1 MTNGYKLASRINSD
15 VNASVT
21 YKTDLEQYGKPEHW
35 GLPTDFGDCKGS
47 FCIKGDFMR
56 VAGIPLGVGQN
67 VEDPYLTAALLHF
80 DGTNGSTTF
89 VDSSI
94 YNRTIATIGSPVIS
108 TAASVSGGS
117 SLLLQGWPSPG
128 QGLKATIPSNGMGVV
143 TTKTW
148 TIEGYVKIDAATH
161 QNAGLVA
168 IFSGGVYEYVGLYY
182 GKFRVGNAGLT
193 AYASDVAFNGA
204 LLSTSVFNKIKITG
218 DGTNI
223 KLYID
228 DALILTVAYPTWANT
243 TLENTL
249 ALGESFATHTQG
261 GYYDE
266 WKVVKAII

>member
-1 MTNGYKLASRINSD
+1 
-15 VNASVT
+15 
-21 YKTDLEQYGKPEHW
+21 
-35 GLPTDFGDCKGS
+35 
-47 FCIKGDFMR
+47 MR

-67 VEDPYLTAALLHF
+67 IEDSSLIAALLHF

-94 YNRTIATIGSPVIS
+94 YNRTIATIGSPAIS

-117 SLLLQGWPSPG
+117 SLLLQGWPAG
-128 QGLKATIPSNGMGVV
+128 YDGLKATIPTNGLGLA

-161 QNAGLVA
+161 QNAGIVG

-182 GKFRVGNAGLT
+182 GKLRVGNVGLT
-193 AYASDVAFNGA
+193 GWDSDVAFSGA
-204 LLSTSVFNKIKITG
+204 LLSTSFFNKIKITG

-228 DALILTVAYPTWANT
+228 DVLILTVAYPA
-243 TLENTL
+243 LADASPENTL
-249 ALGESFATHTQG
+249 AFGRSFSTHAQG

-266 WKVVKAII
+266 WKAVKEVL

>member
-1 MTNGYKLASRINSD
+1 MFPLALLNPSTPAIDYK
-15 VNASVT
+15 V
-21 YKTDLEQYGKPEHW
+21 
-35 GLPTDFGDCKGS
+35 
-47 FCIKGDFMR
+47 
-56 VAGIPLGVGQN
+56 
-67 VEDPYLTAALLHF
+67 LLHF

-89 VDSSI
+89 VDSSA
-94 YNRTIATIGSPVIS
+94 YNRTISTDGSPTIS

-117 SLLLQGWPSPG
+117 SLLLQGWPLAHD
-128 QGLKATIPSNGMGVV
+128 GLKATIPSNGMGFV

-161 QNAGLVA
+161 SNAGLVG
-168 IFSGGVYEYVGLYY
+168 IYSGSSYEYVGLYY

-193 AYASDVAFNGA
+193 AYASDVAFSSA

-228 DALILTVAYPTWANT
+228 DSLILTVAYPAWANAS
-243 TLENTL
+243 LPNSL
-249 ALGESFATHTQG
+249 AFGQSFATHVQG

-266 WKVVKAII
+266 WFAY

>member
-1 MTNGYKLASRINSD
+1 
-15 VNASVT
+15 
-21 YKTDLEQYGKPEHW
+21 
-35 GLPTDFGDCKGS
+35 
-47 FCIKGDFMR
+47 MR

-67 VEDPYLTAALLHF
+67 IEESSLIAALLHF

-89 VDSSI
+89 IDSSI
-94 YNRTIATIGSPVIS
+94 YNRTIETIGSPVIS

-117 SLLLQGWPSPG
+117 SLLLQGWPASAH
-128 QGLKATIPSNGMGVV
+128 GLKAIIPANGLGLA

-161 QNAGLVA
+161 ENAGLVG
-168 IFSGGVYEYVGLYY
+168 IFSGGPREYVGLYY
-182 GKFRVGNAGLT
+182 GKFRVGDAGLT
-193 AYASDVAFNGA
+193 GYASDVAFSDA

-228 DALILTVAYPTWANT
+228 DSLILTVAYPAWSSTIY
-243 TLENTL
+243 ENTL
-249 ALGESFATHTQG
+249 AFGMSFSTHVQG

-266 WKVVKAII
+266 WKAVKEVL

>member
-1 MTNGYKLASRINSD
+1 
-15 VNASVT
+15 
-21 YKTDLEQYGKPEHW
+21 
-35 GLPTDFGDCKGS
+35 
-47 FCIKGDFMR
+47 MR

-67 VEDPYLTAALLHF
+67 IEDSSLIAALLHF

-117 SLLLQGWPSPG
+117 SLLLQGWPATSY
-128 QGLKATIPSNGMGVV
+128 GLKATIPTNGLGVV

-161 QNAGLVA
+161 ANAGL
-168 IFSGGVYEYVGLYY
+168 IGIYSGSSYEYVGLYY
-182 GKFRVGNAGLT
+182 GKLRVGNVGLT
-193 AYASDVAFNGA
+193 GYASDVAFSGA

-228 DALILTVAYPTWANT
+228 DVLILTVAYPAWANAS
-243 TLENTL
+243 LENTL
-249 ALGESFATHTQG
+249 AFGKSFATYAQG

-266 WKVVKAII
+266 WKAIKEVL

>member
-1 MTNGYKLASRINSD
+1 
-15 VNASVT
+15 
-21 YKTDLEQYGKPEHW
+21 
-35 GLPTDFGDCKGS
+35 
-47 FCIKGDFMR
+47 MR

-67 VEDPYLTAALLHF
+67 IEDSSLIAALLHF

-94 YNRTIATIGSPVIS
+94 YNRTIETIGSPVIS

-117 SLLLQGWPSPG
+117 SLLLQGWPATSW
-128 QGLKATIPSNGMGVV
+128 GLKAIIPANGLGLA

-161 QNAGLVA
+161 ENAGLVG
-168 IFSGGVYEYVGLYY
+168 IFSGGPREYVGLYY
-182 GKFRVGNAGLT
+182 GKFRVGDVGLT
-193 AYASDVAFNGA
+193 GFASDVAFSDA

-228 DALILTVAYPTWANT
+228 DSLILTVAYPAWSSTIYENSLVFGKS
-243 TLENTL
+243 LEVH
-249 ALGESFATHTQG
+249 GQG

-266 WKVVKAII
+266 WKAVKEVL